1 MRLLNNGSSIS
12 VKLLITAN
20 AMFPSAF
27 LSQGTHLNN
36 IVFSPGQ
43 LSRPCGLEFDLY
55 V

>member
-27 LSQGTHLNN
+27 LFQGTHLNN
-36 IVFSPGQ
+36 VVSLPGQ